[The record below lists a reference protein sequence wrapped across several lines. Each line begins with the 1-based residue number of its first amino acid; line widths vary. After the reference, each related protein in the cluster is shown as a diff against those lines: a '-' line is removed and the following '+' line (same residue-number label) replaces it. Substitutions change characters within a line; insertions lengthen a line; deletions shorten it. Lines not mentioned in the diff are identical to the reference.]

1 MKAIATAALI
11 AVTALA
17 AAGCASTGHAAKTA
31 IAATPAAATPGP
43 ADTGSANCN
52 SSGCPGDAPPAPAPD
67 GTYSGSCD
75 VSLSDALYGQNYL
88 TADVSLHNTGNVGTI
103 TRVRVSWG
111 QQGFAPIVATRTV
124 HVRYHGSKTVHLHYP
139 VSQEQIS
146 RFQDVQLAEMDSSG
160 NGDGCHYRATN
171 IGTFGAAR

>member
-1 MKAIATAALI
+1 MKAIVTAALG
-11 AVTALA
+11 AALVITT
-17 AAGCASTGHAAKTA
+17 AAGCGPATNAAKTGT
-31 IAATPAAATPGP
+31 AATVTPAAAAST
-43 ADTGSANCN
+43 A
-52 SSGCPGDAPPAPAPD
+52 PAPAAPSPD

-75 VSLSDALYGQNYL
+75 VSLSDSLYGQDYL
-88 TADVSLHNTGNVGTI
+88 TADVSLRNTGNVGTI

-111 QQGFAPIVATRTV
+111 QQGFAPIMATRTV

-146 RFQDVQLAEMDSSG
+146 RFQDVQLAEMGGSG

-171 IGTFGAAR
+171 IGTFGAAH